1 VNASVKQETTLVIRN
16 IPPFSSVVFLSAGNV
31 DDHLQIVEED
41 RSERAGA
48 VGDELG
54 SSQNSGFVS
63 KVLTNASVG
72 NKGALRKNPPQRLAR
87 PSPWKRIPF
96 RTGR

>member
-16 IPPFSSVVFLSAGNV
+16 IPPFGSVVFLSAGDV
-31 DDHLQIVEED
+31 VEED